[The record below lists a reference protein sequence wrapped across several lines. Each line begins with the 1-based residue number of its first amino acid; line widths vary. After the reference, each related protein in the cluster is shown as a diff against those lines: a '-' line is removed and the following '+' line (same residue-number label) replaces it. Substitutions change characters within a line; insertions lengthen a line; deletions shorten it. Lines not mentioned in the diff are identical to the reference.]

1 LSDTPAGLS
10 DWDIAFL
17 KGVYHTDPIS
27 VHQRWAISQQMVQDL
42 SR

>member
-1 LSDTPAGLS
+1 LS

-17 KGVYHTDPIS
+17 KGVYHTDPVS